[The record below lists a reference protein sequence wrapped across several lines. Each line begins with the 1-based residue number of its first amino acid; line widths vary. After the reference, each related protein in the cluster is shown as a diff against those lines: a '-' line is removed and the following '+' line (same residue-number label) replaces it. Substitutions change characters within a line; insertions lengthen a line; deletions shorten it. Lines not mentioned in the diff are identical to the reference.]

1 MPNDKM
7 LEYIYYGVETLLVL
21 VAIYFAFALIGRLFS
36 SQHDR
41 LVTRF
46 GLKRNIVA
54 GLLVWLPII
63 VTMWL
68 IALIVDYSDK
78 LIKLLPLR
86 LQPDQFLGYEV
97 PGYGILIA
105 IAILFLSGLFA
116 TNVLGGKIIGLWDRM
131 LGHIPVV
138 KSVYGGVKKISESL
152 LSDSRQSFK
161 TPILVQFPHPGC
173 WTVAF
178 VTGDVLSDAIP
189 GEKPEDR
196 IAVYVPTTP
205 NPTSGYYIMARVED
219 TLPLP
224 ISVDDAL
231 KYVIS
236 LGMVAPGADDA
247 GAEASGAKAEKAGKA
262 EKAEK
267 TGKTEA
273 AMKTGE
279 PRGDGADRSVQDKS

>member
-1 MPNDKM
+1 MPNDKV
-7 LEYIYYGVETLLVL
+7 LAYIYYGVETLLVL
-21 VAIYFAFALIGRLFS
+21 AAIYFSFALIGRLFP

-41 LVTRF
+41 FVTRF

-86 LQPDQFLGYEV
+86 LQPAQFLGYEV
-97 PGYGILIA
+97 PGYGIFIA

-116 TNVLGGKIIGLWDRM
+116 TNMLGGKVIGVWDRM
-131 LGHIPVV
+131 LSHIPVV

-219 TLPLP
+219 TLPLS

-236 LGMVAPGADDA
+236 LGMVAPGADGA
-247 GAEASGAKAEKAGKA
+247 GAEAGADKTGKA
-262 EKAEK
+262 EQTEKNEK
-267 TGKTEA
+267 TGKPEA
-273 AMKTGE
+273 ATKPGKAQ
-279 PRGDGADRSVQDKS
+279 GDGEGRSDQN